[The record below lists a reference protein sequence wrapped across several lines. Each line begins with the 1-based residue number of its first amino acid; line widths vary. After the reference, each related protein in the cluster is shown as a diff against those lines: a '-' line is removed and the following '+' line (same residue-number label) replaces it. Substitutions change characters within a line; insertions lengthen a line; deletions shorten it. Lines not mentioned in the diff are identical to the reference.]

1 MTTYTEKIVS
11 LLDPQE
17 SNIDFAGKKDVFI
30 CLYSVMTHNETQF
43 VCYLTHV
50 NSINYDGKIQKVA
63 TFPFVHGHKHSSK
76 TKKYVERLLDS
87 LTFNLYV
94 FRGFTVFNNN
104 NYLFYECKDLMLPQ
118 ADDKDNNLYWTTQH
132 EILNLQNVVGVPM
145 HSSVYDFF
153 YKQPA
158 FIYFSNVPLTINLS
172 ISENESFL
180 QKFQEYDNNKKMFF
194 VKHSDTVGPEYIRA
208 LLFSDSDESILFTD
222 SGIFYKDKTQFVVFS
237 ISQS

>member
-1 MTTYTEKIVS
+1 
-11 LLDPQE
+11 
-17 SNIDFAGKKDVFI
+17 
-30 CLYSVMTHNETQF
+30 
-43 VCYLTHV
+43 
-50 NSINYDGKIQKVA
+50 
-63 TFPFVHGHKHSSK
+63 
-76 TKKYVERLLDS
+76 
-87 LTFNLYV
+87 
-94 FRGFTVFNNN
+94 
-104 NYLFYECKDLMLPQ
+104 MLPQ

-145 HSSVYDFF
+145 HSSVCDFF

-194 VKHSDTVGPEYIRA
+194 VKHSDTVGAEYIRA
-208 LLFSDSDESILFTD
+208 LLFNDSDESILFTD
-222 SGIFYKDKTQFVVFS
+222 NGIFYKDKTQFVVFS